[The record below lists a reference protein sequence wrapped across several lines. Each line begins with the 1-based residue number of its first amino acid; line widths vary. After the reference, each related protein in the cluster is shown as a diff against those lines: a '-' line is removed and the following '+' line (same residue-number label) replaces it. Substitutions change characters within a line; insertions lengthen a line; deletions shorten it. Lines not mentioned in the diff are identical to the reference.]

1 MTFSTT
7 LRQLIKHCEFG
18 DQKNKLLR
26 AQIALGID
34 SKEIQQQLLQDNMAL
49 DSMVD
54 YNYKS
59 VELTTG
65 NINMH
70 L

>member
-1 MTFSTT
+1 MKFSTT

-34 SKEIQQQLLQDNMAL
+34 CKEIQQQLLQDNKSL
-49 DSMVD
+49 NSMVD
-54 YNYKS
+54 YNCKS
-59 VELTTG
+59 VELT
-65 NINMH
+65 NVNMH